1 MMDLNRNQFFLAGVL
16 FLLVGIQ
23 FRLVDSVVL
32 NPQSAKMFIKQANR
46 PLATASFSIQALL
59 PTDNK
64 PAPARTVRPP
74 EWLGFSLLSVGA
86 VLVLHALAMRKPE
99 AQAG

>member
-16 FLLVGIQ
+16 LLMLGLQ

-32 NPQSAKMFIKQANR
+32 TPKAARMFTKENR
-46 PLATASFSIQALL
+46 PVIAASFSLQTLV
-59 PTDNK
+59 PGDR

-74 EWLGFSLLSVGA
+74 EWLGYSLLSIGA
-86 VLVLHALAMRKPE
+86 VLVLHALAMPKPE
-99 AQAG
+99 KPG